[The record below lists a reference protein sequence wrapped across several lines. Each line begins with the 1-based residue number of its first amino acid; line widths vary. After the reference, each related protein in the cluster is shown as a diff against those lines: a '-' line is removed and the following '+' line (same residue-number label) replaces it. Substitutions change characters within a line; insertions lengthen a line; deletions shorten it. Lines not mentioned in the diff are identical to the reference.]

1 METYFKLTAV
11 VQIVAFTLG
20 FVASYVLWRYPKNLT
35 TPNKYL
41 AVSMASI
48 SYALVVVFLVETGWI
63 TSLPHL
69 YRTGNLLALL
79 YIPFSYLYVR
89 SAIAGKK
96 FRVIDLL
103 HLVPAFLYLVDC
115 LPFFWLSSADKQLVL
130 QQDLINL
137 HHLNPYAQG
146 WLFPAGFPFPAQS
159 LQFVVYWSLQIALVI
174 TYYHHEQFAKTEA
187 NKNWRI
193 WLITYCVLQVIPVF
207 CYFYGWF
214 TSPDTST
221 VLIQLT
227 VAGNIIFT
235 AIALFTHPSILY
247 GNVQEMQTLP
257 STSKIRV
264 NPTLDKSR
272 TSPDSVQQR
281 EDPAPEHEHKQLIDA
296 EKALIITTQLKA
308 LMLTQPYLRQGY
320 SLQDLSNDLR
330 IPAYQ
335 LSSLLNRYLGVS
347 FNDYLNQHRIEYCMD
362 RMKKGDGHVLT
373 LEGLAY
379 DCGFSNRNSFTT
391 AFKKFAGLPPSEYL
405 REIKSLVQ
413 LPSLKKTGHKQ
424 NA

>member
-1 METYFKLTAV
+1 METYFKLTSV

-20 FVASYVLWRYPKNLT
+20 FVASYVLWRYPKDLE

-63 TSLPHL
+63 IYLPHL

-103 HLVPAFLYLVDC
+103 HLVPAFLYFADC
-115 LPFFWLSSADKQLVL
+115 LPFFWLSTAGKQLVL
-130 QQDLINL
+130 QRDLIDL

-159 LQFVVYWSLQIALVI
+159 LQFLVYWSLQIGLVI
-174 TYYHHEQFAKTEA
+174 KYYRHEQFAKTEE
-187 NKNWRI
+187 NRNWRI

-207 CYFYGWF
+207 HYFYGWF

-221 VLIQLT
+221 VLVQIT

-235 AIALFTHPSILY
+235 AIALFTHPGILY
-247 GNVQEMQTLP
+247 GNVQEMKTLRSAIEIPVDLNPEQSP
-257 STSKIRV
+257 SSFDV
-264 NPTLDKSR
+264 
-272 TSPDSVQQR
+272 VQQD
-281 EDPAPEHEHKQLIDA
+281 DPAPEHEHKQLIDS

-308 LMLTQPYLRQGY
+308 FMLTCPYLRQGY
-320 SLQDLSNDLR
+320 ALQDLSNDLHV
-330 IPAYQ
+330 PAYQ
-335 LSSLLNRYLGVS
+335 LSSLLNRYIGTS

-391 AFKKFAGLPPSEYL
+391 AFKKFAGVPPSEYL
-405 REIKSLVQ
+405 REIKSHVQ
-413 LPSLKKTGHKQ
+413 LPSLKRNRHNQ